1 LALRVGASLTQIGR
15 LRASRFSWTSRNFNW
30 EGEAFLVTTAPNRKI
45 FCDYHEGMFACEPWT
60 GLNTDTPR
68 DRVAREAVM
77 FHESGHAV
85 VQYALG
91 LGCSAISL
99 MITKV
104 MRNGNE
110 LSYCHGSCASNRVT
124 VRGIVSRIARGNI
137 NAGVLAHG
145 IATAAGPAAERKYYL
160 SQGLPFRM
168 LSSTEADRNDIDGT
182 DRKLASAGRNR
193 FAYRRLV
200 WRRAQLALE
209 NEIIWNAVQEM
220 ADALKDYWPTGGTIS
235 METGTMHGA
244 TARAKM
250 RRTGVL
256 PGVLGFVA

>member
-1 LALRVGASLTQIGR
+1 M
-15 LRASRFSWTSRNFNW
+15 
-30 EGEAFLVTTAPNRKI
+30 TTAPNRKI

-168 LSSTEADRNDIDGT
+168 LSSTEADRNDIDV
-182 DRKLASAGRNR
+182 LIES
-193 FAYRRLV
+193 
-200 WRRAQLALE
+200 WRRQA
-209 NEIIWNAVQEM
+209 EI
-220 ADALKDYWPTGGTIS
+220 DLLTGDWYGDGRSWRSRTKS
-235 METGTMHGA
+235 FG
-244 TARAKM
+244 M
-250 RRTGVL
+250 RSKKWQTR
-256 PGVLGFVA
+256 